1 LLTTENNNNKTRAE
15 KRGKRM
21 NGVIE
26 VKSMHREREKK
37 RKKGRQK
44 MRKTIHRVTA
54 STVTE
59 GWRPMAS
66 TIFNKNK

>member
-1 LLTTENNNNKTRAE
+1 
-15 KRGKRM
+15 M